1 MERKRFQLPL
11 GKRAK
16 KLTIFKLCLTN
27 RTVKYMN
34 SLPIH
39 YVYCGKTCQT
49 ANALGRVRVPPS
61 RWYMIFAS
69 REKKYYKFGTNLLA
83 YNTPPAG
90 WQMLLVNSKAKY
102 WEWPIDN
109 IIIYLCL
116 LALRVGAITCL
127 ALNCN

>member
-1 MERKRFQLPL
+1 MDRKRLQLPL

-61 RWYMIFAS
+61 RWYMILQAA
-69 REKKYYKFGTNLLA
+69 RRVLQIWYTNLFA
-83 YNTPPAG
+83 YNTSPAG
-90 WQMLLVNSKAKY
+90 W
-102 WEWPIDN
+102 
-109 IIIYLCL
+109 
-116 LALRVGAITCL
+116 
-127 ALNCN
+127 